1 VPTSAPPSSSRFS
14 HFQSLG
20 PSLVQAE
27 AALWGG
33 ENRRSGS
40 NGGADPADKKSR
52 GERLSLLSIRHAASF
67 AQKIDGLFFFVFVFV
82 ALDFIGHNFLDS
94 FHSGI

>member
-67 AQKIDGLFFFVFVFV
+67 AQKIDGLFFVFV